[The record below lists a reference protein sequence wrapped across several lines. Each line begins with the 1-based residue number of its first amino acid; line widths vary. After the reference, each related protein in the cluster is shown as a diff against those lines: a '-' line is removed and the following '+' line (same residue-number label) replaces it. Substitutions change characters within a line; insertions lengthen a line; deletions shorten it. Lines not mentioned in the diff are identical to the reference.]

1 MRDTERS
8 WPSASPEPPA
18 TPAAPRTQIGPYQLI
33 AKIGEGGMGTVWL
46 TKLPGP
52 AGFNKLAVVKELRAD
67 LAGSPAFVEMFLN
80 EARLAAR
87 LTHPNVIHTYGA
99 NEDRGRL
106 YIAMEYLDGQPWSQ
120 VRHALWANRSLP
132 LALHLKVLVDAL
144 TGLHYAH
151 ELRDYD
157 GTPLQVVHRDMSP
170 QNVFVTYDGLVKVVD
185 FGVARAVTQRLT
197 PPPPPPA
204 GSLVPP
210 PPAGSLPPVRTSQ
223 RPIFVGKVAYSG
235 PEQIRGEQVDRR
247 ADVFAVGVMLWEALA
262 GRRLM
267 ELDPSQD
274 RTEAVRKR
282 ASEPAPRIRDV
293 VSSMPRLLSDICDR
307 ALALDPNDRFSTA
320 AEFRDAIKAYLDA
333 NAPDLDSAQ
342 LGQLVSSA
350 FRDERSRING
360 LIERSLM
367 RSLPAAE
374 PPPVESL
381 IDTLRPPPES
391 ADHTIRADLSEL
403 ASVSRLEDEA
413 LLKEVTNSSVASVR
427 SPIEPAVEEPP
438 PPIVDKRKQQIM
450 LAAIGA
456 IALLLVWIAY
466 RVSIKPADDVT
477 ALPLSPTPAELAA
490 TPPAVAPSP
499 KPSEIRLEISAKPA
513 NASIFLDGAPLQN
526 PFSGQLKADGEMH
539 ILRVTAPGMQT
550 QEKVVQLDGD
560 KMLQVELLPAAQ
572 QPLQGTAAG
581 QHVGRPI
588 SNRPRP
594 HAGEQPQQPS
604 REGPREG
611 DNDFDSRIT
620 PESKQR
626 PIYEE
631 DPY

>member
-1 MRDTERS
+1 MRDTERN

-18 TPAAPRTQIGPYQLI
+18 TPSGAPRTQIGPYQLI

-132 LALHLKVLVDAL
+132 LALHLKVLVDTL

-185 FGVARAVTQRLT
+185 FGVARAVMQRLT
-197 PPPPPPA
+197 PLGSLPPPPPPA
-204 GSLVPP
+204 GSLPP
-210 PPAGSLPPVRTSQ
+210 RTSQ
-223 RPIFVGKVAYSG
+223 RPMFVGKVAYSG
-235 PEQIRGEQVDRR
+235 PEQIRGEAIDRR

-267 ELDPSQD
+267 ELDANQD

-320 AEFRDAIKAYLDA
+320 AEFRDAIKAYLDE

-342 LGQLVSSA
+342 LGQLVSTA
-350 FRDERSRING
+350 FRDERTRING

-367 RSLPAAE
+367 RSTPTTS

-391 ADHTIRADLSEL
+391 GDHTIRADLSEL
-403 ASVSRLEDEA
+403 ASVSRLEDED
-413 LLKEVTNSSVASVR
+413 LLKEATNSSVASIR
-427 SPIEPAVEEPP
+427 SPLDPPLAEPNR
-438 PPIVDKRKQQIM
+438 DKKKKQLV

-456 IALLLVWIAY
+456 GALLLVWIVY
-466 RVSIKPADDVT
+466 RVATQPQDEVT
-477 ALPLSPTPAELAA
+477 AQPLPPTPAEVAA
-490 TPPAVAPSP
+490 TSPPSVVAR
-499 KPSEIRLEISAKPA
+499 PSEIKLEISAKPA

-526 PFSGQLKADGEMH
+526 PFSGQLKTDGEMH
-539 ILRVTAPGMQT
+539 ILRVSAPGMQT
-550 QEKVVQLDGD
+550 QEKVVQLDSD
-560 KMLQVELLPAAQ
+560 KSLFVELLTAAT
-572 QPLQGTAAG
+572 QPLQGSAAG
-581 QHVGRPI
+581 QHVGRPLAGP
-588 SNRPRP
+588 RPR
-594 HAGEQPQQPS
+594 AQAPQQQQQPARS
-604 REGPREG
+604 EAPREG
-611 DNDFDSRIT
+611 REGDPDFDSRIT

>member
-1 MRDTERS
+1 MRDTERN
-8 WPSASPEPPA
+8 WPFPAESKPPSDG
-18 TPAAPRTQIGPYQLI
+18 PRTQIGPYQLI

-67 LAGSPAFVEMFLN
+67 LTGSNAFVEMFLN

-132 LALHLKVLVDAL
+132 LALHLKVLADAL

-157 GTPLQVVHRDMSP
+157 GTPLQVVHRDISP

-185 FGVARAVTQRLT
+185 FGVARAVTSQRLT
-197 PPPPPPA
+197 PPPPA
-204 GSLVPP
+204 GSLFTSTAPP
-210 PPAGSLPPVRTSQ
+210 PPRKSEAPM
-223 RPIFVGKVAYSG
+223 FVGKVAYSG

-267 ELDPSQD
+267 ETEAGQD
-274 RTEAVRKR
+274 KMEAVRKR

-320 AEFRDAIKAYLDA
+320 LEFRDAIKAYLDES
-333 NAPDLDSAQ
+333 APDLDSAQ
-342 LGQLVSSA
+342 LGQLVSAA

-367 RSLPAAE
+367 RSLPAS

-391 ADHTIRADLSEL
+391 GDHTIRADLSEL
-403 ASVSRLEDEA
+403 ASVSRMQDEA
-413 LLKEVTNSSVASVR
+413 LLVEASNSAASTR
-427 SPIEPAVEEPP
+427 SPLEPKGL
-438 PPIVDKRKQQIM
+438 DGKRKQQLM
-450 LAAIGA
+450 IGA
-456 IALLLVWIAY
+456 GVVALLFLWVGYRIATHA
-466 RVSIKPADDVT
+466 PDDVT
-477 ALPLSPTPAELAA
+477 VQPLPDAPVDVAAQPAAPAQAA
-490 TPPAVAPSP
+490 QAPAQIA
-499 KPSEIRLEISAKPA
+499 IDISAVPA
-513 NASIFLDGAPLQN
+513 NASIFLDGAQLQN
-526 PFSGQLKADGEMH
+526 PFSGKLKADAELH
-539 ILRVTAPGMQT
+539 ILRVSAPGMQT
-550 QEKVVQLDGD
+550 QEKVVPLDGD
-560 KMLQVELLPAAQ
+560 KMLHVELLPATV
-572 QPLQGTAAG
+572 QPLQGNAPAAP
-581 QHVGRPI
+581 HVRRPA
-588 SNRPRP
+588 NAERPREP
-594 HAGEQPQQPS
+594 PASAVRPS
-604 REGPREG
+604 DAPAREG
-611 DNDFDSRIT
+611 DPDFDTRIT
-620 PESKQR
+620 PEAKPR
-626 PIYEE
+626 AIYEE

>member
-1 MRDTERS
+1 MRDTERN
-8 WPSASPEPPA
+8 WPTSTESKAPSDG
-18 TPAAPRTQIGPYQLI
+18 PRTQIGPYQLI

-52 AGFNKLAVVKELRAD
+52 AGFNKLAVVKELRQD
-67 LAGSPAFVEMFLN
+67 LAGSSAFVEMFLN

-120 VRHALWANRSLP
+120 VRHVLWTNRSLP
-132 LALHLKVLVDAL
+132 LALHLKVLADAL

-185 FGVARAVTQRLT
+185 FGVARALPSPRLT
-197 PPPPPPA
+197 PPPPA
-204 GSLVPP
+204 GSLFPPAPP
-210 PPAGSLPPVRTSQ
+210 PPRKSEAPM
-223 RPIFVGKVAYSG
+223 FVGKLAYSG
-235 PEQIRGEQVDRR
+235 PEQIRGEGVDRR

-267 ELDPSQD
+267 ETEAGQD
-274 RTEAVRKR
+274 RLEAIKKR
-282 ASEPAPRIRDV
+282 ANEPAPRIRDV

-320 AEFRDAIKAYLDA
+320 LEFRDAIKAYLDES
-333 NAPDLDSAQ
+333 APDIDNAQ
-342 LGQLVSSA
+342 LGQLVGSA
-350 FRDERSRING
+350 FRDERTRING

-367 RSLPAAE
+367 RSLPAAA

-391 ADHTIRADLSEL
+391 GDHTIRADLSEL
-403 ASVSRLEDEA
+403 ASVSKLQDEA
-413 LLKEVTNSSVASVR
+413 LLAEATSSVVSTR
-427 SPIEPAVEEPP
+427 MPLE
-438 PPIVDKRKQQIM
+438 DKPKPDDGRKRQM
-450 LAAIGA
+450 MMIGGGVL
-456 IALLLVWIAY
+456 ALLLLWIIV
-466 RVSIKPADDVT
+466 RVATHTPQDEVT
-477 ALPLSPTPAELAA
+477 AQPLPDVAPAARPAASSGATPSGAVTAAA
-490 TPPAVAPSP
+490 TAKA
-499 KPSEIRLEISAKPA
+499 EIKLEISAAPA
-513 NASIFLDGAPLQN
+513 TALIFLDGAQLQN
-526 PFSGQLKADGEMH
+526 PFSGQLKADHDMH

-550 QEKVVQLDGD
+550 QEKVVQLDSD
-560 KMLQVELLPAAQ
+560 KTLHVELVAAQ
-572 QPLQGTAAG
+572 TRTLQGGGHGNAV
-581 QHVGRPI
+581 HRP
-588 SNRPRP
+588 SGDGPRPRDREP
-594 HAGEQPQQPS
+594 APS
-604 REGPREG
+604 RTAEVPARSS
-611 DNDFDSRIT
+611 DSDFDTRIT
-620 PESKQR
+620 PEAKPR
-626 PIYEE
+626 TIYEE